1 MFSISVINKLTKFRS
16 FQPIIRSAKF
26 GPKNK
31 EERYAAVDAERVKK
45 IRNSLIAL
53 LQSRPFLSV
62 AEWKKLHTE
71 LVKQDVH
78 FKSPNYLKNKI
89 FGVILN
95 LRLPNDSME
104 NAKTLIEA
112 FGLEDDL
119 VLKRTLIQ
127 LYSKK
132 ASEQG
137 LTDEEEQKLIELFV
151 DLLFISSIV
160 RPLWPLPYYFS
171 ILMKKTISYILD
183 AIYSSNKSCM

>member
-16 FQPIIRSAKF
+16 FQPIIRNAKF

-31 EERYAAVDAERVKK
+31 EERLAAVDAERVKK
-45 IRNSLIAL
+45 IQNSLTSL
-53 LQSRPFLSV
+53 LQRRQFLSV

-71 LVKQDVH
+71 LLKQDVF
-78 FKSPNYLKNKI
+78 FKNSNYLNRKI
-89 FGVILN
+89 FDVILN
-95 LRLPNDSME
+95 LRPPNDSMK

-112 FGLEDDL
+112 FALEDD
-119 VLKRTLIQ
+119 VGLKRTLIQ

-151 DLLFISSIV
+151 DFLSISSLV
-160 RPLWPLPYYFS
+160 RPLWPFS
-171 ILMKKTISYILD
+171 IIFH
-183 AIYSSNKSCM
+183 